1 MERAPELQA
10 LQGSGESVVADRG
23 VKGKQLLGFGLL
35 GLVGI
40 GALYLN
46 FTAGNTAPRDML
58 QSEEAFNTETFSP
71 PGFVRDSEEA
81 ALEPEVEPNIVVIP
95 PPPPPAEAVEPE
107 PDVAEFTVPPPPPMV
122 PSPPMVEPT
131 LIVQEPAP
139 VVEEEFPERYL
150 SGLVV
155 MDVSAPDKGLSEPA
169 AFDGN
174 ARPPAIVSGT
184 DSASQYLASSISQE
198 DRSANARSLER
209 IDALVPEGT
218 MISGLLETAINS
230 DLPGQI
236 RAVVNEDVY
245 SFDGRR
251 ILIPIGSRLIG
262 EYQSEVTRGQSRVFV
277 VWSRLIRSDG
287 VSVRLNSMGSDSL
300 GRSGMTG
307 LVDTKFKER
316 FTSALMLSVLGGGIN
331 YLTDS
336 GGEPEFEEGQDDD
349 RSARQKAADGV
360 AQTMADFISSEIEA
374 NANLKPTISID
385 QGERVFVYV
394 RQDLSFAAMYED
406 PITEAMR
413 QIVSER
419 R

>member
-10 LQGSGESVVADRG
+10 LQGSGESAVADRG

-95 PPPPPAEAVEPE
+95 PPPPPVEAVEPE
-107 PDVAEFTVPPPPPMV
+107 PDVAEFTVPPP
-122 PSPPMVEPT
+122 PPMVEPT

-150 SGLVV
+150 SGLVL

-307 LVDTKFKER
+307 FVDTKFKER

-336 GGEPEFEEGQDDD
+336 SGEPEFEEGQDDD
-349 RSARQKAADGV
+349 RSARQKAADGI

>member
-1 MERAPELQA
+1 MDRAPELQA
-10 LQGSGESVVADRG
+10 LQDSGESVVADRG
-23 VKGKQLLGFGLL
+23 AKGKQLLGFGLL
-35 GLVGI
+35 GLVGAA
-40 GALYLN
+40 ALYFN
-46 FTAGNTAPRDML
+46 FTAGNTVPRDML
-58 QSEEAFNTETFSP
+58 QSEEAFNSGTFSP
-71 PGFVRDSEEA
+71 PGFVRDTAEA
-81 ALEPEVEPNIVVIP
+81 TPEPEVDPDIVVIP
-95 PPPPPAEAVEPE
+95 APPPPVEAVEPE
-107 PDVAEFTVPPPPPMV
+107 PDVAEFNVPPPPMV
-122 PSPPMVEPT
+122 VTPPPTVEPT
-131 LIVQEPAP
+131 VIVEQATPE
-139 VVEEEFPERYL
+139 VEEEFPERYL

-155 MDVSAPDKGLSEPA
+155 LDVSEPDTGLSAPE

-174 ARPPAIVSGT
+174 ATPPAVVSGK
-184 DSASQYLASSISQE
+184 DSASQYLASSISQD
-198 DRSANARSLER
+198 DRSASARSLER

-218 MISGLLETAINS
+218 MISGLLETAVNS

-287 VSVRLNSMGSDSL
+287 VTVRLDSIGSDSL

-307 LVDTKFKER
+307 VVDTKFKER
-316 FTSALMLSVLGGGIN
+316 FSSALLLSVLGGGIN
-331 YLTDS
+331 YLADS
-336 GGEPEFEEGQDDD
+336 SGEPD
-349 RSARQKAADGV
+349 RNTQIVDIRTRQQKAASGI
-360 AQTMADFISSEIEA
+360 AETMADFISSEISA
-374 NANLKPTISID
+374 NSNLKPTISID

-406 PITEAMR
+406 PVTEAMR
-413 QIVSER
+413 AIVRER